1 MSAAILLGAVLL
13 IREPVA
19 QPRPPGGVDVA
30 GAFCITA
37 AMLLLAYSVVRLE
50 DPDHGLVG
58 TVAAVAGGLALLTA
72 FVAIERRSAA
82 PLVRLGILRS
92 GSLVRAGL
100 IAFLFL
106 GSFAGFQFLVTLY
119 LQELRGW
126 SPLETGLAMLVV
138 GLDTVLSPTL
148 TPKLVNRFGTLRVL
162 LGGLVVA
169 AVAYA
174 LFLPVGLDWAY
185 VAMLPTMLLL
195 GVAFSLAYGPLT
207 MAATEGVDER
217 EQGLAGGLLYTAA
230 QFGTALGLS
239 AVTAVQVAALADGS
253 PQAGLAALH
262 AALLVPVVAAVL
274 GAVIAALGLRG
285 PARRPSRPETHRARA
300 S

>member
-1 MSAAILLGAVLL
+1 
-13 IREPVA
+13 
-19 QPRPPGGVDVA
+19 
-30 GAFCITA
+30 
-37 AMLLLAYSVVRLE
+37 
-50 DPDHGLVG
+50 
-58 TVAAVAGGLALLTA
+58 
-72 FVAIERRSAA
+72 
-82 PLVRLGILRS
+82 
-92 GSLVRAGL
+92 
-100 IAFLFL
+100 
-106 GSFAGFQFLVTLY
+106 
-119 LQELRGW
+119 
-126 SPLETGLAMLVV
+126 MLVV

-217 EQGLAGGLLYTAA
+217 EHGLAGGLLYTAT

-262 AALLVPVVAAVL
+262 AALLVPVVATVL

>member
-1 MSAAILLGAVLL
+1 
-13 IREPVA
+13 
-19 QPRPPGGVDVA
+19 
-30 GAFCITA
+30 
-37 AMLLLAYSVVRLE
+37 
-50 DPDHGLVG
+50 
-58 TVAAVAGGLALLTA
+58 
-72 FVAIERRSAA
+72 VAIERRSAA

-92 GSLVRAGL
+92 GSLARAGL

-106 GSFAGFQFLVTLY
+106 GSFASFQFLVTLY

-138 GLDTVLSPTL
+138 GLDTVLSRTL

-217 EQGLAGGLLYTAA
+217 EHGLAGGLLYTAT

-239 AVTAVQVAALADGS
+239 AVTAV
-253 PQAGLAALH
+253 
-262 AALLVPVVAAVL
+262 
-274 GAVIAALGLRG
+274 
-285 PARRPSRPETHRARA
+285 
-300 S
+300 